1 MVISVEKVY
10 RPDLVQIGTKLFE
23 AAQDRERMD
32 VAITIVAVCLGAL
45 IIVPLFVCGV
55 KTYLRRAANKAK
67 AVKDVEMNVRQGGHC
82 DQTGT
87 RQDPTQYS
95 VRHTFDRPSLTN
107 ENENDTR

>member
-1 MVISVEKVY
+1 MY

-32 VAITIVAVCLGAL
+32 VAITVVGVCLGAL
-45 IIVPLFVCGV
+45 VIVPLFICGV

-67 AVKDVEMNVRQGGHC
+67 VVKDIEMNPRQSNHFDQGG
-82 DQTGT
+82 Q

-107 ENENDTR
+107 ENENDVRQ

>member
-1 MVISVEKVY
+1 M
-10 RPDLVQIGTKLFE
+10 VQIGTKLFE

-32 VAITIVAVCLGAL
+32 VAITIIAVCLGAL
-45 IIVPLFVCGV
+45 EIVPLFICGV

-67 AVKDVEMNVRQGGHC
+67 ATKDVEMNVRQGGLYE
-82 DQTGT
+82 QAGT

-107 ENENDTR
+107 ESENDTK